1 MSKAADAGKS
11 FVDAQK
17 RLLDEDKQKLS
28 EAEAK
33 IAIQRAKVEANISKL
48 TKLKKETEALLAQK
62 DNDAGISRL
71 VLDERLEGVKK
82 SLTES
87 LAALASDG
95 GD

>member
-1 MSKAADAGKS
+1 MLFDGADRHTHAASGLGVAETAQLVQSEGLGHSGRKVLYPGK
-11 FVDAQK
+11 
-17 RLLDEDKQKLS
+17 EDPQ
-28 EAEAK
+28 
-33 IAIQRAKVEANISKL
+33 
-48 TKLKKETEALLAQK
+48 ALLAQK